1 LTGDALRYIV
11 IARDSPLEV
20 PSVSTQA
27 PPFDPWMP
35 HWRHGAEH
43 LHERLH
49 RAGRHRPPFGWQGA
63 FGRGF
68 PFGPGF
74 AGGGRRA
81 GRGDIRAAILA
92 LLAEKPM
99 HGYQVI
105 QELGERTGGAWRPS
119 PGSVYPTLQQ
129 LEDEGLVRAV
139 QPDAGRRVYELTEEG
154 RAEAAAAGR
163 PWEDVAAEGAGE
175 VAGMRDLFVQ
185 VAAAGWQ
192 VMQAG
197 SARQRAAAADILRDT
212 RRRLYQLLADDA
224 PETTAT
230 EGDQPSR

>member
-1 LTGDALRYIV
+1 MT
-11 IARDSPLEV
+11 S
-20 PSVSTQA
+20 QA
-27 PPFDPWMP
+27 PPFDPWMRD
-35 HWRHGAEH
+35 WRRGAEH

-49 RAGRHRPPFGWQGA
+49 HAGRAHRPPRGWYGA

-99 HGYQVI
+99 HGYQII
-105 QELGERTGGAWRPS
+105 QELSERSEGAWRPS

-139 QPDAGRRVYELTEEG
+139 ESDAGRRVYELTDPG

-163 PWEDVAAEGAGE
+163 PWEDASGDAEGE
-175 VAGMRDLFVQ
+175 MAGMRDLFLQ
-185 VAAAGWQ
+185 VAAATWQ
-192 VMQAG
+192 VVQAG
-197 SARQRAAAADILRDT
+197 SGRQRAAAADILRDT
-212 RRRLYQLLADDA
+212 RRRLYQLLAEDA
-224 PETTAT
+224 PETSGA

>member
-1 LTGDALRYIV
+1 M
-11 IARDSPLEV
+11 S
-20 PSVSTQA
+20 SQA
-27 PPFDPWMP
+27 PPFDPWAR
-35 HWRHGAEH
+35 HWRHGAEQ

-49 RAGRHRPPFGWQGA
+49 RAGRHHRGGPFGPGA

-74 AGGGRRA
+74 AGGFRRA

-105 QELGERTGGAWRPS
+105 QELSERSGGAWRPS

-139 QPDAGRRVYELTEEG
+139 QSEAGRRVYELTDAG
-154 RAEAAAAGR
+154 RTEAAAAGR
-163 PWEDVAAEGAGE
+163 PWEEAAGEGEGE
-175 VAGMRDLFVQ
+175 VAGMRDLFLQ
-185 VAAAGWQ
+185 VAAATWQ
-192 VMQAG
+192 VVQAG
-197 SARQRAAAADILRDT
+197 SAKQRAAAADILRDT

-224 PETTAT
+224 PETTAA
-230 EGDQPSR
+230 EGDQPTR